1 MKTLLAWSR
10 QPTTVAGIS
19 ALLATLAGLAL
30 GQLSFT
36 QAVPLLI
43 GAVVSAILPDNTQA
57 KQEAENLSRDFVTQ
71 IGKK

>member
-30 GQLSFT
+30 GQLNFT
-36 QAVPLLI
+36 QAVPLLV
-43 GAVVSAILPDNTQA
+43 GAAVSAILPDNTNA
-57 KQEAENLSRDFVTQ
+57 KQEAESLSRDVVAKT
-71 IGKK
+71 IRK